1 MAMRVTKTTGL
12 ALVAAL
18 LCGATVPAKA
28 DDEGPAATAC
38 MMQQIGFRAAAPCM
52 IKYMKTLG
60 NAPNMQL
67 AAQTAALEEQVR
79 AGRISNRDAYTRY
92 VAIRNEVH
100 SAQIRANIGAA
111 LGAFATGFAAGMPRT
126 TTCNRIGASVQCQT
140 W

>member
-1 MAMRVTKTTGL
+1 MMVRVMKTAGF
-12 ALVAAL
+12 AVIAAL

-38 MMQQIGFRAAAPCM
+38 MMQQIGFKAAAPCM
-52 IKYMKTLG
+52 IKYLKTLG
-60 NAPNMQL
+60 AAPNLQL

-92 VAIRNEVH
+92 VAVRNEIKSTVV
-100 SAQIRANIGAA
+100 RANIGAA

-126 TTCNRIGASVQCQT
+126 TT
-140 W
+140 